1 MAAETSQLA
10 STALS
15 TFIAEDSVSQRL
27 LEQVKR
33 TAAASST
40 VLIQGESG
48 AGKDHVASLLHY
60 LGANPE
66 QPLVKIDCASLPP
79 SLLESE
85 LFGYERG
92 AFTGATQAKRG
103 RMELACKGT
112 LVLDEVATL
121 SLAMQAKLLRVLEDK
136 RFMRLGGTRSIELSA
151 RIIVLSNVDLQSAV
165 RSGTFRE
172 DLFFRLNVVP
182 LEVPPL

>member
-48 AGKDHVASLLHY
+48 AGKDHVASLLRD
-60 LGANPE
+60 LGGKQD
-66 QPLVKIDCASLPP
+66 QPRVKTDCAPLPP
-79 SLLESE
+79 SLLEIE

-92 AFTGATQAKRG
+92 AVTGAAQAKRG
-103 RMELACKGT
+103 RMELA
-112 LVLDEVATL
+112 
-121 SLAMQAKLLRVLEDK
+121 
-136 RFMRLGGTRSIELSA
+136 
-151 RIIVLSNVDLQSAV
+151 
-165 RSGTFRE
+165 
-172 DLFFRLNVVP
+172 
-182 LEVPPL
+182 